1 MSQGAQLW
9 LLRQETPGFIARN
22 SSYQKDVCTIQYG
35 SIGWSVGATPGYAQ
49 SLPYK
54 RVIASIVDGSFQM
67 TAQAVSTM
75 LRCGQKS
82 TIFVI
87 NNGGYTIEVEIHD
100 GPYNRI
106 KNWNYSG
113 LVDAI
118 HKGDGNC
125 WTKKE
130 ELIETATGETINCL
144 RSIEVI
150 DTSKELLEWGVRVLA
165 AHGRPPNPQ

>member
-9 LLRQETPGFIARN
+9 LLRQETPGFIARD
-22 SSYQKDVCTIQYG
+22 SSYQKDVCTIQHG
-35 SIGWSVGATPGYAQ
+35 SIGWSVGATPGYAR

-54 RVIASIVDGSFQM
+54 RVIACIVDGSFQ
-67 TAQAVSTM
+67 
-75 LRCGQKS
+75 S

-118 HKGDGNC
+118 HNGDDNC

-130 ELIETATGETINCL
+130 LIETATEETRNCL
-144 RSIEVI
+144 YFIEVI
-150 DTSKELLEWGVRVLA
+150 DASKELLEWGVRV
-165 AHGRPPNPQ
+165 